1 MGKNNRSDVNNRND
15 VVNEVHIGP
24 LEARREALAVC
35 GMIFCVILLM
45 TLRFSIISGSSTRD
59 TLKSYQRFDA
69 VLESQDPI
77 LYRSLLS
84 AVGDITDLRLIEGD
98 WPEVEDL
105 ISESIPPFAD
115 DFLPMGLK
123 NYTWTRH
130 ASQGWVD
137 YYGTGLKNAETE
149 KISDHIP
156 ISLILRVIDLQSED
170 HPHPHIGLD
179 NDTKLKFSVQVWM
192 YPEKRPY
199 PEDNVVQKGWKWII
213 SANDPFLNEN
223 KEISEKPVKD

>member
-1 MGKNNRSDVNNRND
+1 MGKNNRNDVTNRND

-59 TLKSYQRFDA
+59 TLKPYQRFDA

-84 AVGDITDLRLIEGD
+84 AVGDITDLRLTEGD
-98 WPEVEDL
+98 WPEVEAL
-105 ISESIPPFAD
+105 ISESIPPFAN

-123 NYTWTRH
+123 NYSWTRH

-137 YYGTGLKNAETE
+137 YYGTGTKNAETE

-156 ISLILRVIDLQSED
+156 ISLILRVIDLTSED
-170 HPHPHIGLD
+170 HPHPHIGID
-179 NDTKLKFSVQVWM
+179 NDPKLKFSVQVWM

-199 PEDNVVQKGWKWII
+199 PVENVVQKGWKWII

-223 KEISEKPVKD
+223 KEISEKPAKD